1 VGVGISIS
9 EHFLKKGERAL
20 ESEKSRKA
28 KTTRAF
34 NKTVENM
41 RAVGTYK
48 PEFEASVRRY
58 VEMRIQYD
66 ILNEKWYENGCKI
79 TEEYVNKSGAK
90 NQRKT
95 ALYLSME
102 AMRRELIE
110 MENLFGLTPKGLR
123 AIKAK
128 GLEQKH
134 TSALDQALEKM
145 NE

>member
-1 VGVGISIS
+1 
-9 EHFLKKGERAL
+9 
-20 ESEKSRKA
+20 
-28 KTTRAF
+28 
-34 NKTVENM
+34 M

-102 AMRRELIE
+102 AMR
-110 MENLFGLTPKGLR
+110 
-123 AIKAK
+123 
-128 GLEQKH
+128 
-134 TSALDQALEKM
+134 
-145 NE
+145 